1 MLCVF
6 SLRRTFLA
14 ASILLGAW
22 ASADTVT
29 LNSISELQGAIDSAS
44 EPRTIILPSGEF
56 PVTAGIR
63 MKSYITIR
71 GNNTRLI
78 FSTTSNFPAFSAE
91 GTITPYGTTVN
102 QPSWNSTWLATGDSS
117 GLKVGDLIHVDYGN
131 GIDGHTNVIEQII
144 DTNYV
149 RMRFPRPPGLQQGQ
163 GIFKVNPVEE
173 VSLENLTIVGAQN
186 AFFGK
191 YLRAMNFKDVTA
203 TRARFNTVF
212 WHTIDSVAQ
221 QSLVDDCGGGITF
234 IGSSGASVVGNT
246 ILNHRM
252 SGVLIRS
259 CSGVLVNKNL
269 VAGNPTTLGQGI
281 NGDGITVSGSRGT
294 MVTNNDIRYPE
305 SYGLWLKNSMESVA
319 SMNSAVGCG
328 SSAYFLQGG
337 VDDQLDR
344 SWAYNSETGFGVSVV
359 GAVRPRLTSNI
370 LENVQRGVYIA
381 ETSNA
386 STFQNISR
394 QNRQADVSIANS
406 NMQAN

>member
-1 MLCVF
+1 MSCVF
-6 SLRRTFLA
+6 SLRRSFLA

-56 PVTAGIR
+56 PVTEGIR

-71 GNNTRLI
+71 GNDTRLI
-78 FSTTSNFPAFSAE
+78 FATTSGFPAFSAE
-91 GTITPYGTTVN
+91 GTVTAYGTTTN

-117 GLKVGDLIHVDYGN
+117 GLQVGDMIHVDYGN
-131 GIDGHTNVIEQII
+131 GVDGHTNEVVQII
-144 DTNYV
+144 DSNYV
-149 RMRFPRPPGLQQGQ
+149 RMRFPRPPGLKQGQ
-163 GIFKVNPVEE
+163 SIFKVDPVREI
-173 VSLENLTIVGAQN
+173 SLENLTVVGAQN

-191 YLRAMNFKDVTA
+191 YLRSANFKGVTA

-212 WHTIDSVAQ
+212 WHTLDSTAQ

-234 IGSSGASVVGNT
+234 IGSSGASVIGNT

-269 VAGNPTTLGQGI
+269 VAGNPNTIGQGI
-281 NGDGITVSGSRGT
+281 NGDGITVSASRGT

-359 GAVRPRLTSNI
+359 GAVRPKLTSNI

-386 STFQNISR
+386 MTSQNISR
-394 QNRQADVSIANS
+394 KNRQADVSIANAGL
-406 NMQAN
+406 QTQ